1 MVGGIIF
8 LVVAVFIIYLL
19 IDDKKKQEEVARKEA
34 RKKEQEAQEK
44 RELEQQTIQK
54 IQAAVDKIQESDFYK
69 RLLPELKIQIQKIL
83 KEYLKEKYDWFMK
96 RPHAVSSQFNP
107 FSEQYDWSREL
118 GRIVVT
124 SAGVYYS
131 KWKICDRYGFEHSEF
146 QFVCSENGYS
156 NMDSIQM
163 VVLAQK
169 LSDDLG
175 YQVTGG
181 RDIEDECRF
190 AFGDN
195 ALRNV
200 EHCMRM
206 SDKGVCI
213 ELCPCYK
220 TGYLSQL
227 MDSELDLLLKNS
239 NISYKSPF

>member
-1 MVGGIIF
+1 MIGTIIF
-8 LVVAVFIIYLL
+8 LVIAALIIYAV
-19 IDDKKKQEEVARKEA
+19 IDDKKTQKEAA
-34 RKKEQEAQEK
+34 RKKAQEEQEK
-44 RELEQQTIQK
+44 REFERQTAQK
-54 IQAAVDKIQESDFYK
+54 IQTAVDKISESDFYK
-69 RLLPELKIQIQKIL
+69 RLLPGLKIQIHKIL

-96 RPHAVSSQFNP
+96 RPHAISSQFNP
-107 FSEQYDWSREL
+107 FSEQYDWPREL

-124 SAGVYYS
+124 AAGVYYS
-131 KWKICDRYGFEHSEF
+131 KWKICDRYDFERCEF

-169 LSDDLG
+169 LSEDLG
-175 YQVTGG
+175 YRVIEG

-200 EHCMRM
+200 EHCMGM
-206 SDKGVCI
+206 ANKGVCI

-220 TGYLSQL
+220 AGYFGQL
-227 MDSELDLLLKNS
+227 MDSELNLLLQNS